1 MIIRWFG
8 GWSKVTSAF
17 VFCWLHTTSSLGL
30 NHRLA
35 HLIDSKHLYL
45 FPVLPPPSRRRGNR
59 WVFFFL
65 SGPRSFAYPKRKR
78 CEQRER
84 KRKKTK
90 KRNSVMSGYWNVA
103 NGILVIQTSCV
114 KCRNITDR
122 PRLEH
127 FGRISSK
134 LVSIENFQPSNAWC
148 CTLGLK
154 RSLIV
159 CWKGYRMVSELN
171 EFELMCGS

>member
-1 MIIRWFG
+1 MVQGDLGFCVLLTTHNEFSRAESSSGAPDWF
-8 GWSKVTSAF
+8 KTP
-17 VFCWLHTTSSLGL
+17 LSL
-30 NHRLA
+30 
-35 HLIDSKHLYL
+35 
-45 FPVLPPPSRRRGNR
+45 SRSPTPQSEAWKSMG
-59 WVFFFL
+59 FFL
-65 SGPRSFAYPKRKR
+65 SFGSALICISKTKTLWT
-78 CEQRER
+78 EREEEE
-84 KRKKTK
+84 KNK